1 MGQTA
6 RSGCILVLAC
16 GPSGCRWCSAL
27 GRCAVLRGVSEGY
40 SEGTRVVL
48 EGYPAGTPGRRRAGV
63 RYFEVRFAP
72 QLHCDP
78 NSDFDVIAV
87 IKATPHLP
95 ACNAMLAACVPRF
108 VGVALFDSLAA
119 PPASACCLNSQPS
132 CCIGARPAKVPC
144 AHGIRAPA
152 LMRADQGAS
161 SWPIGEQA
169 VNKAPRRICT
179 GTGLTPRRICPGTG
193 LTPRRICAETGL
205 APAHMCA
212 GTGLRMVGRP

>member
-95 ACNAMLAACVPRF
+95 FPRAMQCLPLWCVPRF
-108 VGVALFDSLAA
+108 VGVALFDPLAA
-119 PPASACCLNSQPS
+119 PPASACCLNSPPS
-132 CCIGARPAKVPC
+132 CCIGARPAEVRC

-152 LMRADQGAS
+152 LMRADHGAS
-161 SWPIGEQA
+161 SWPIGERA
-169 VNKAPRRICT
+169 VNRAPCRICT
-179 GTGLTPRRICPGTG
+179 GTG